1 MGKLKLKAGWGRGLI
16 LKSYWIW
23 GNRAGIILENR
34 IIAIDD
40 DQTFLKS
47 IKRSL
52 VTSGFKFI
60 TLESDPKKAA
70 SIFKDGQTF
79 DVALIDVSMPGMI
92 GLELLENIK
101 NNSPETECIMVTG
114 LDEAAAAV
122 RAMKIGA
129 YDYLV
134 KPVERDD
141 LILTINRALE
151 RKRLFNIADIGKG
164 THLTELLNEDAFK
177 SIVSG
182 SANVLKILKETE
194 LHAAS
199 DVPVL
204 ISGESGTGK
213 ELLARAVHAASPR
226 ATSVFTPVNMASLTG
241 PLFDAEF
248 FGHTKGAFTGAE
260 KDRPGYLE
268 YSNGGTLFLDEISN
282 LPIELQGKLLRVLQ
296 DGDYLKLGT
305 DTPRKTDVRFISA
318 TNEDLEKL
326 IAKKLFRR
334 DLYYRLKGG
343 WLHLPALRQRKEDI
357 PVLVNYFLNEFLGI
371 DKNPGIEEEA
381 LSSLFNYDYPGNIR
395 ELKSIIKSAVNL
407 AHGRKITKRFLP
419 DTIQKQKPKTGP
431 LCQPGTEPVVSLAQM
446 ERSYILKVYRQ
457 TGNNKSRTARL
468 LGIALNTLRNKLN
481 DYKIG

>member
-1 MGKLKLKAGWGRGLI
+1 
-16 LKSYWIW
+16 
-23 GNRAGIILENR
+23 LENR

-40 DQTFLKS
+40 DQTFLNS

-60 TLESDPKKAA
+60 TLENDPEKAA
-70 SIFKDGQTF
+70 SIFKEGQSF
-79 DVALIDVSMPGMI
+79 DIALIDVSMPGME
-92 GLELLENIK
+92 GLELLEMIK
-101 NNSPETECIMVTG
+101 NNSPETECIMITG
-114 LDEAAAAV
+114 LDEAATAV

-134 KPVERDD
+134 KPVERED
-141 LILTINRALE
+141 LILSINRALE

-164 THLTELLNEDAFK
+164 THPPELLHEDAFK

-182 SANVLKILKETE
+182 SANVLKILKEAE

-204 ISGESGTGK
+204 ITGESGTGK

-226 ATSVFTPVNMASLTG
+226 AESVFTPVNMASLTG
-241 PLFDAEF
+241 ALFDAEF

-260 KDRPGYLE
+260 KDRSGYLE
-268 YSNGGTLFLDEISN
+268 HSNKGTLFLDEISN
-282 LPIELQGKLLRVLQ
+282 LPLELQGKLLRVLQ
-296 DGDYLKLGT
+296 DGEYLKLGT
-305 DTPRKTDVRFISA
+305 DIPRKTDIRFIAA

-326 IAKKLFRR
+326 MAHKLFRR

-357 PVLVNYFLNEFLGI
+357 PVLVSYFLNEFLGK

-381 LSSLFNYDYPGNIR
+381 LSMLFDYDYPGNIR
-395 ELKSIIKSAVNL
+395 ELRSIIKSAVNL
-407 AHGRKITKRFLP
+407 AQGRKIYKIFLP
-419 DTIQKQKPKTGP
+419 DTIRKQKAQKKPVH
-431 LCQPGTEPVVSLAQM
+431 QPGTEPVVSLAQM
-446 ERSYILKVYRQ
+446 ERSHILKIYRQ
-457 TGNNKSRTARL
+457 TGNNKSHTARL
-468 LGIALNTLRNKLN
+468 LDVALNTLRKKLKS
-481 DYKIG
+481 YEVE

>member
-1 MGKLKLKAGWGRGLI
+1 
-16 LKSYWIW
+16 
-23 GNRAGIILENR
+23 LENR

-40 DQTFLKS
+40 DQIFLKS
-47 IKRSL
+47 IKRTLS
-52 VTSGFKFI
+52 TSGFKLI

-79 DVALIDVSMPGMI
+79 DIALIDVSMPGME
-92 GLELLENIK
+92 GLELLEKIK
-101 NNSPETECIMVTG
+101 SSSPETECIMITG
-114 LDEAAAAV
+114 LDEASAAV

-141 LILTINRALE
+141 LILTIKRALE
-151 RKRLFNIADIGKG
+151 RQRLFSIADIGKG
-164 THLTELLNEDAFK
+164 THLPELLNEDAFK
-177 SIVSG
+177 SIVTG
-182 SANVLKILKETE
+182 SATVLKILKEAE

-204 ISGESGTGK
+204 ITGESGTGK
-213 ELLARAVHAASPR
+213 ELLARAIHAASPR
-226 ATSVFTPVNMASLTG
+226 ATSVFTPINMAALTG
-241 PLFDAEF
+241 ALFDAEF

-268 YSNGGTLFLDEISN
+268 HSNRGTLFLDEISN
-282 LPIELQGKLLRVLQ
+282 LPLELQGKLLRVLQ
-296 DGDYLKLGT
+296 DGEYLKLGT
-305 DTPRKTDVRFISA
+305 DVPRKTDVRFISA

-326 IAKKLFRR
+326 MAKKFFRR

-357 PVLVNYFLNEFLGI
+357 PVLVAWFLNEFLGS

-381 LSSLFNYDYPGNIR
+381 LSLLFDYDYPGNIR

-407 AHGRKITKRFLP
+407 AQGRKISKLFLP
-419 DTIQKQKPKTGP
+419 DTIRKQKPKKRP
-431 LCQPGTEPVVSLAQM
+431 VCQPGPEPVVSLAQM
-446 ERSYILKVYRQ
+446 ERSHILKVYRQ
-457 TGNNKSRTARL
+457 TGNNKSRTARF
-468 LGIALNTLRNKLN
+468 LGIALNTLRNKLES
-481 DYKIG
+481 YEIE

>member
-1 MGKLKLKAGWGRGLI
+1 
-16 LKSYWIW
+16 
-23 GNRAGIILENR
+23 LENR

-79 DVALIDVSMPGMI
+79 EIALIDVSMPGML

-101 NNSPETECIMVTG
+101 NNSPDTECIMVTG

-141 LILTINRALE
+141 LILTIKRALE

-164 THLTELLNEDAFK
+164 TRLPELLNEDAFK
-177 SIVSG
+177 SIVTG

-226 ATSVFTPVNMASLTG
+226 AASVFTPVNMASLTG
-241 PLFDAEF
+241 TLFDAEF

-282 LPIELQGKLLRVLQ
+282 LPLELQGKLLRVLQ
-296 DGDYLKLGT
+296 DGEYLKLGT

-326 IAKKLFRR
+326 MAKKLFRR

-381 LSSLFNYDYPGNIR
+381 LSLLFNYDYPGNIR

-407 AHGRKITKRFLP
+407 AHGRKISKRFLP

-431 LCQPGTEPVVSLAQM
+431 LCQPGTEPLVSLAQM
-446 ERSYILKVYRQ
+446 EKSYILKVYRQ
-457 TGNNKSRTARL
+457 TGKNKSQTARL
-468 LGIALNTLRNKLN
+468 LGIALNTLRKKLES
-481 DYKIG
+481 YEVA

>member
-1 MGKLKLKAGWGRGLI
+1 MG
-16 LKSYWIW
+16 S
-23 GNRAGIILENR
+23 R

-40 DQTFLKS
+40 DQIFLNS

-52 VTSGFKFI
+52 VTSGFRSI

-70 SIFKDGQTF
+70 SLFKDGQTF
-79 DVALIDVSMPGMI
+79 DIALIDVSMPGMP

-101 NNSPETECIMVTG
+101 TNNPDTECIMVTG

-122 RAMKIGA
+122 RSMKIGA

-141 LILTINRALE
+141 LILTIKRALE

-164 THLTELLNEDAFK
+164 THPPELLNEDAFK
-177 SIVSG
+177 SIVTG

-226 ATSVFTPVNMASLTG
+226 AASVFTPVNMASLTG
-241 PLFDAEF
+241 TLFDAEF

-282 LPIELQGKLLRVLQ
+282 LPLELQGKLLRVLQ
-296 DGDYLKLGT
+296 EGEYLKLGT
-305 DTPRKTDVRFISA
+305 DTPRKTDARFISA

-326 IAKKLFRR
+326 MAKKLFRR

-357 PVLVNYFLNEFLGI
+357 PMLVNYFLNEFLGI

-381 LSSLFNYDYPGNIR
+381 LSLLFNYDYPGNIR

-407 AHGRKITKRFLP
+407 AHGRKISKRFLP
-419 DTIQKQKPKTGP
+419 DTIQKQKTKTGP
-431 LCQPGTEPVVSLAQM
+431 PCQPGTESLVSLAQM
-446 ERSYILKVYRQ
+446 EKSYILKVYRQ
-457 TGNNKSRTARL
+457 TENNKSQTARL
-468 LGIALNTLRNKLN
+468 LGIALNTLRKKLES
-481 DYKIG
+481 YEVS

>member
-1 MGKLKLKAGWGRGLI
+1 
-16 LKSYWIW
+16 
-23 GNRAGIILENR
+23 LENR

-79 DVALIDVSMPGMI
+79 DVALIDVAMPGMI

-164 THLTELLNEDAFK
+164 THLPELLNEDAFK

-296 DGDYLKLGT
+296 DGEYLKLGT

-343 WLHLPALRQRKEDI
+343 WLHLPALRQRKQDI

-381 LSSLFNYDYPGNIR
+381 LSLLFNYGYPGNIR
-395 ELKSIIKSAVNL
+395 ELKSIINSAVNL
-407 AHGRKITKRFLP
+407 AHGRKISKRFLP

-431 LCQPGTEPVVSLAQM
+431 LCQPGTEPLVSLAQM
-446 ERSYILKVYRQ
+446 ERSYILKIYRQ

-468 LGIALNTLRNKLN
+468 LGIALNTLRKKLN
-481 DYKIG
+481 DYK